1 MTELLAIAA
10 AAARTAAHLLR
21 DARPEAIR
29 DKGNP
34 KDLVT
39 EWDLRSEE
47 AIRSVLADRT
57 PGIPVLGEE
66 GGEGEDGGGASDA
79 QRRWIVDPIDGTVN
93 FAHGLPL
100 WCISIALATGNELE
114 VGVVYAPRLGWWF
127 EAAAGHGAFDATGA
141 PLHVSAIGKL
151 DRALLATGF
160 PYDMATNPANNFA
173 EWEHMQKVASACRRC
188 GSAALDLCMV
198 AAGWFDGYWER
209 QTKAWDIA
217 AGALIVREAGGRVT
231 NTRGG
236 AFDLY
241 AEDVLAT
248 NGAIHEGLVA
258 ELGRVRA
265 P

>member
-1 MTELLAIAA
+1 VTELLHIASIAA
-10 AAARTAAHLLR
+10 RSAADLLR

-47 AIRSVLADRT
+47 AIRTVLAEHT
-57 PGIPVLGEE
+57 PDIPVLGEE
-66 GGEGEDGGGASDA
+66 GGGAEA
-79 QRRWIVDPIDGTVN
+79 PRRWIVDPIDGTVN

-100 WCISIALATGNELE
+100 WCISIALVTGNDIE

-127 EAAAGHGAFDATGA
+127 EAAAGQGARDATGA
-141 PLHVSAIGKL
+141 PLRVSTIDRI

-160 PYDMATNPANNFA
+160 PYDMATNPLNNFV

-198 AAGWFDGYWER
+198 AAGWFEGYWER
-209 QTKAWDIA
+209 HTKAWDVA
-217 AGALIVREAGGRVT
+217 AGVLLVREAGGRVT

-236 AFDLY
+236 TFELY

-248 NGAIHEGLVA
+248 NGAIHEGLVR
-258 ELGRVRA
+258 ELGLVRR
-265 P
+265 

>member
-1 MTELLAIAA
+1 MSELLAIAA
-10 AAARTAAHLLR
+10 AAARSAAHLLR
-21 DARPEAIR
+21 DARPETIR

-47 AIRSVLADRT
+47 AIRAVLAERT

-66 GGEGEDGGGASDA
+66 GGGEKAA
-79 QRRWIVDPIDGTVN
+79 RRWIVDPIDGTVN
-93 FAHGLPL
+93 FAHGLPI

-127 EAAAGHGAFDATGA
+127 EAAAGHGTFDASGA
-141 PLHVSAIGKL
+141 ALHVSTTARI

-160 PYDMATNPANNFA
+160 PYDMATNPRNNFA
-173 EWEHMQKVASACRRC
+173 EWEHLQNVASACRRC

-209 QTKAWDIA
+209 HTKAWDIA

-231 NTRGG
+231 NTRGE
-236 AFDLY
+236 AFDLD

-248 NGAIHEGLVA
+248 NGAIHEGLVT

-265 P
+265 PA

>member
-1 MTELLAIAA
+1 MSELLAIAA

-21 DARPEAIR
+21 EARPEAIR
-29 DKGNP
+29 AKGNP

-39 EWDLRSEE
+39 EWDTRSEE
-47 AIRSVLADRT
+47 AIRAVLAERT

-66 GGEGEDGGGASDA
+66 AGGPDA
-79 QRRWIVDPIDGTVN
+79 TTATRRWIVDPIDGTVN
-93 FAHGLPL
+93 FAHGLPI
-100 WCISIALATGNELE
+100 WCISIALANGNDIE

-127 EAAAGHGAFDATGA
+127 EAAAGQGAFDASGA
-141 PLHVSAIGKL
+141 PLRVSAIDQI

-160 PYDMATNPANNFA
+160 PYDMATNPDNNFA
-173 EWEHMQKVASACRRC
+173 EWAHMQRVASACRRA

-209 QTKAWDIA
+209 STKAWDVA
-217 AGALIVREAGGRVT
+217 AGVLIVREAGGRVT
-231 NTRGG
+231 NTRGE

-258 ELGRVRA
+258 ELGRVR
-265 P
+265 PTT

>member
-1 MTELLAIAA
+1 MSELLLIAS
-10 AAARTAAHLLR
+10 AAARAAAHLLR
-21 DARPEAIR
+21 DARPDAIR
-29 DKGNP
+29 AKGNP

-47 AIRSVLADRT
+47 AIRAVLAERT

-66 GGEGEDGGGASDA
+66 GGGAEA
-79 QRRWIVDPIDGTVN
+79 ARRWIVDPIDGTVN

-100 WCISIALATGNELE
+100 WCISIALATGNDLE

-127 EAAAGHGAFDATGA
+127 EAAAGQGAFDATGA
-141 PLHVSAIGKL
+141 PLHVSAIDQV
-151 DRALLATGF
+151 DRSLLATGF
-160 PYDMATNPANNFA
+160 PYDMVTNPVNNFA

-209 QTKAWDIA
+209 QTKAWDVA
-217 AGALIVREAGGRVT
+217 AGVLVVREAGGRVT
-231 NTRGG
+231 NTRGEPFG
-236 AFDLY
+236 LY
-241 AEDVLAT
+241 DEDVLAT

-258 ELGRVRA
+258 ELGRVR
-265 P
+265 PTT

>member
-1 MTELLAIAA
+1 MSELLAIAA
-10 AAARTAAHLLR
+10 TAARAAAHLLR
-21 DARPEAIR
+21 DARPETIR

-39 EWDLRSEE
+39 EWDLRSEA
-47 AIRSVLADRT
+47 AIREVLAERT
-57 PGIPVLGEE
+57 PQIPVLGEE
-66 GGEGEDGGGASDA
+66 GGGPSAEDGA
-79 QRRWIVDPIDGTVN
+79 RRWIIDPIDGTVN
-93 FAHGLPL
+93 FAHGMPI
-100 WCISIALATGNELE
+100 WCISIALATGNALE

-127 EAAAGHGAFDATGA
+127 EAAAGQGAFDATGA
-141 PLHVSAIGKL
+141 PLRVSAIDRV

-173 EWEHMQKVASACRRC
+173 EWEHLQKAASACRRC

-209 QTKAWDIA
+209 HTKAWDIA
-217 AGALIVREAGGRVT
+217 AGVLIVREAGGRVT

-258 ELGRVRA
+258 ELGASA
-265 P
+265 PPT

>member
-1 MTELLAIAA
+1 MSELLVIAS
-10 AAARTAAHLLR
+10 AAARAAAHLLR
-21 DARPEAIR
+21 DVRPEAIR
-29 DKGNP
+29 AKGNP

-47 AIRSVLADRT
+47 AIRAVLAERT

-66 GGEGEDGGGASDA
+66 GGGAEA
-79 QRRWIVDPIDGTVN
+79 ARRWIVDPIDGTVN

-100 WCISIALATGNELE
+100 WCISIALATGNDLE

-127 EAAAGHGAFDATGA
+127 EAAAGQGAFDATGA
-141 PLHVSAIGKL
+141 PLHVSAIDQV
-151 DRALLATGF
+151 DRSLLATGF
-160 PYDMATNPANNFA
+160 PYDMVTNPVNNFA

-209 QTKAWDIA
+209 QTKAWDVA
-217 AGALIVREAGGRVT
+217 AGVLVVREAGGRVT
-231 NTRGG
+231 NTRGEPFG
-236 AFDLY
+236 LY
-241 AEDVLAT
+241 DEDVLAT

-258 ELGRVRA
+258 ELGRVR
-265 P
+265 PTT

>member
-1 MTELLAIAA
+1 VSTELLAIAA
-10 AAARTAAHLLR
+10 AAARSAAHLLR
-21 DARPEAIR
+21 EARPESIR

-47 AIRSVLADRT
+47 AIRTVLGERT

-66 GGEGEDGGGASDA
+66 GGGAADA
-79 QRRWIVDPIDGTVN
+79 GRRWIVDPIDGTVN
-93 FAHGLPL
+93 FAHGMPV
-100 WCISIALATGNELE
+100 WCISIALATGNDLE
-114 VGVVYAPRLGWWF
+114 VAVVYAPRLGWWF
-127 EAAAGHGAFDATGA
+127 EAAKGQGAFDATGA
-141 PLHVSAIGKL
+141 PLRVSTIDRV

-160 PYDMATNPANNFA
+160 PYDMATNPTNNFA
-173 EWEHMQKVASACRRC
+173 EWEHVQKVAGACRRC

-198 AAGWFDGYWER
+198 ATGWFDGYWER
-209 QTKAWDIA
+209 HCKAWDLA
-217 AGALIVREAGGRVT
+217 AGALIVQEAGGRVT

-236 AFDLY
+236 AFDLF

-258 ELGRVRA
+258 ELGRVR
-265 P
+265 PTT

>member
-1 MTELLAIAA
+1 MSELLAIAA
-10 AAARTAAHLLR
+10 TAARAAAHLLR
-21 DARPEAIR
+21 DARPETIR

-39 EWDLRSEE
+39 EWDLRSEA
-47 AIRSVLADRT
+47 AIREVLAERT
-57 PGIPVLGEE
+57 PQIPVLGEE
-66 GGEGEDGGGASDA
+66 GGGPSAEDGG
-79 QRRWIVDPIDGTVN
+79 RRWIIDPIDGTVN
-93 FAHGLPL
+93 FAHGMPI

-127 EAAAGHGAFDATGA
+127 EAAAGQGAFDATGA
-141 PLHVSAIGKL
+141 PLRVSAIDRV

-173 EWEHMQKVASACRRC
+173 EWEHLQKVASACRRC

-209 QTKAWDIA
+209 HTKAWDIA
-217 AGALIVREAGGRVT
+217 AGVLIVREAGGRVT

-258 ELGRVRA
+258 ELGASA
-265 P
+265 PPT